1 MTYLDIVF
9 GYGLVQA
16 EEAYLC
22 LRDEIG
28 CCDDS
33 VVNADAV
40 PVAAPAPAP
49 VAAPI
54 PSNPANQTEVLS
66 AADMITVSTILGST
80 CMSIPMRC
88 FEIHS
93 HPVLLHPLLQTMY
106 WFEYNV
112 HSFLT
117 GAMDSAN
124 FTENLLTV
132 VTSNVTFESPYD
144 PSDVSLQ
151 PLFESRQGADDLL
164 ARYEYRRD
172 FVTDSSYSNP
182 GDIGTGPAD
191 GVLYY
196 HRTHVGS
203 FGGGPEVSWE
213 TSCKLTFDGAARKI
227 SEILLTVI
235 DPEPIELAYP
245 AEL

>member
-1 MTYLDIVF
+1 
-9 GYGLVQA
+9 
-16 EEAYLC
+16 
-22 LRDEIG
+22 
-28 CCDDS
+28 
-33 VVNADAV
+33 
-40 PVAAPAPAP
+40 

-54 PSNPANQTEVLS
+54 PSNPADQSEVLS
-66 AADMITVSTILGST
+66 AADMITVSTILART
-80 CMSIPMRC
+80 CISILMRC
-88 FEIHS
+88 FEIRS
-93 HPVLLHPLLQTMY
+93 HPVLLHSFLQTMY

-112 HSFLT
+112 YSFLT

-132 VTSNVTFESPYD
+132 VTSDVIFKSSYD
-144 PSDVSLQ
+144 PSDASLQ
-151 PLFESRQGADDLL
+151 PLFESRQGADELL

-196 HRTHVGS
+196 HRSHVGS
-203 FGGGPEVSWE
+203 FGGGAEVSWE
-213 TSCKLTFDGAARKI
+213 TSCKLTFDVAARKI